1 MAHDDDAAAPGGP
14 DHHASPAAADASPAA
29 ADAAVDPASSEQ
41 IVVTHEGPVAWIRLD
56 RPEKRNAMTRAMGA
70 RLRTVL
76 ADVAGD
82 PAVRVVVLTGTGSA
96 FSSGADTK
104 DLFGAGG
111 SGGSGGSSGG
121 ARGRRRDDHVP
132 GDAVGADDE
141 AMLTERRSASTPI
154 FPVDELVLF
163 PKPTIAALNGV
174 AVGGGATMAM
184 ACDLR
189 VCATSATLTFTL
201 AQRGLTP
208 EWGSSYLLWRQIGWS
223 RTLDLILTARTIAPD
238 EALAMGL
245 VSRVVSDAE
254 LHEAT
259 QALAEQIA
267 SLPPGTAE
275 ECKHVLRAG
284 LDATYHDARRIE
296 LRALTRRGRDLAAQ
310 RQQKEQ
316 SQQ

>member
-1 MAHDDDAAAPGGP
+1 MAPDDPDPAPAEAPDHAAGDAA
-14 DHHASPAAADASPAA
+14 DH
-29 ADAAVDPASSEQ
+29 V
-41 IVVTHEGPVAWIRLD
+41 VVTREGPVAWVRLD
-56 RPEKRNAMTRAMGA
+56 RPDKRNAMTRAMGA

-76 ADVAGD
+76 ADLAGD
-82 PAVRVVVLTGTGSA
+82 PEARVVVLTGTGSA

-104 DLFGAGG
+104 DLFGGG
-111 SGGSGGSSGG
+111 GRTG
-121 ARGRRRDDHVP
+121 AEPGRRRDDHLP
-132 GDAVGADDE
+132 GDAVESGGAASTDTDGA

-174 AVGGGATMAM
+174 AVGGGTTMAM

-189 VCATSATLTFTL
+189 VCAASASLTFSL

-223 RTLDLILTARTIAPD
+223 RTLDLMLTARTIEPD
-238 EALAMGL
+238 EALTMGL
-245 VSRVVSDAE
+245 VSRVVPDAE
-254 LHEAT
+254 LLDAA
-259 QALAEQIA
+259 QALAAQIA

-284 LDATYHDARRIE
+284 LDANYHDARRIE

-310 RQQKEQ
+310 RPQKEQ